1 MMCFN
6 WNLVLRH
13 SFTFVYV
20 QVYLYMAACEE
31 IEVKTAKDTQPKG
44 IHFSIISIVQ
54 SESREMRIELVAIS
68 IKF

>member
-6 WNLVLRH
+6 WNSVLRH
-13 SFTFVYV
+13 SSSLVYV
-20 QVYLYMAACEE
+20 QVYLYMAACKE

-54 SESREMRIELVAIS
+54 SESREMIELVAIL